1 MAGKEASRRTT
12 STQPAVATAQRRA
25 QERGRTGWRGAR
37 REESYLGLEGRA
49 LCREGREGNVL
60 IINIQISL
68 LQSNTLIFFFFLFT
82 VK

>member
-1 MAGKEASRRTT
+1 M
-12 STQPAVATAQRRA
+12 
-25 QERGRTGWRGAR
+25 
-37 REESYLGLEGRA
+37 GLEGRA
-49 LCREGREGNVL
+49 LCGEGREGNVL